1 LELLD
6 GLNHLGIVHCN
17 RQQHAKALEFLT
29 SSKDIYSK
37 TLEAKKGNTLPTALQ
52 DASTWENVEAKHTHT
67 LFYLAQVYNYLNKPS
82 ESSMYCQLTL
92 SRQLLAKT
100 PLPHDWSQNCIGL
113 AFFYTE
119 QGKLRQAE
127 YCLSAAESQLKPATN
142 KKEEQ
147 TSEIRANL
155 NRGRGHFYLTWLKM
169 SVHNLDAK
177 DSKDNKTNE
186 ELVIFEG
193 LKGKVNE
200 PSNCHLATNF
210 AQAKV
215 IWQKGLKAFTDASE
229 YYVLDG
235 FVSEHIEILQDIS
248 ALYKELIPFE
258 KDMSNK
264 GKLHKRRITK
274 LEHLID
280 ELNKTIY
287 LQFYQQL
294 TDEVARTYSD
304 LVDLK
309 LQLRD
314 KEMSQKKT
322 FSALKKIND
331 LVLKAIHYYE
341 LWLKTFDVKGQEPET
356 LDAAYHKPYF
366 ANLFSLARLYSKYFS
381 MNVKEMS
388 EYMAKS
394 LNLYKK
400 VVDKAAQY
408 KTTVFDEE
416 LILCKQMIELLPIK
430 IQKMMSSGVPML
442 E

>member
-1 LELLD
+1 LS
-6 GLNHLGIVHCN
+6 
-17 RQQHAKALEFLT
+17 KA
-29 SSKDIYSK
+29 
-37 TLEAKKGNTLPTALQ
+37 
-52 DASTWENVEAKHTHT
+52 
-67 LFYLAQVYNYLNKPS
+67 
-82 ESSMYCQLTL
+82 
-92 SRQLLAKT
+92 
-100 PLPHDWSQNCIGL
+100 PLPHDWCQNCIGL
-113 AFFYTE
+113 AFFNTE

-127 YCLSAAESQLKPATN
+127 YCLNAAESQMKPATT

-147 TSEIRANL
+147 TSEIRANW
-155 NRGRGHFYLTWLKM
+155 NRARGNLFLTCLTM
-169 SVHNLDAK
+169 SVRNIDAK
-177 DSKDNKTNE
+177 ENKENKTNTND
-186 ELVIFEG
+186 ELITFEA
-193 LKGKVNE
+193 LKGKVSE
-200 PSNCHLATNF
+200 SYTCQLANNF
-210 AQAKV
+210 SQAKG
-215 IWQKGLKAFTDASE
+215 IWQKGLKAFTEASE
-229 YYVLDG
+229 YYVLNG

-258 KDMSNK
+258 KDLSNK
-264 GKLHKRRITK
+264 CKLHKRRITK

-331 LVLKAIHYYE
+331 LVQKAIHYYE
-341 LWLKTFDVKGQEPET
+341 LWLKTFEVNGREPES
-356 LDAAYHKPYF
+356 LDVAYHKAYF

-400 VVDKAAQY
+400 VIEKAAQY

-416 LILCKQMIELLPIK
+416 LVLCKQMI
-430 IQKMMSSGVPML
+430 
-442 E
+442 